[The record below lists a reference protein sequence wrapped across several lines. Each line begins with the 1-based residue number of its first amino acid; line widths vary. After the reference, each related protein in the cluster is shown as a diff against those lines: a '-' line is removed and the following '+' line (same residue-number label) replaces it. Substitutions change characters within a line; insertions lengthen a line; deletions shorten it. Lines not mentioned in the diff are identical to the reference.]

1 MDSLFQWWTLKLMN
15 DSAKVHDF
23 EESLRS
29 SCESLELFML
39 YRYRGLRNID
49 LWVDLLLDHVQESI
63 SQSSKP

>member
-1 MDSLFQWWTLKLMN
+1 MDSLFQWWTFKLMN
-15 DSAKVHDF
+15 DSVKVHDF

-39 YRYRGLRNID
+39 YRYRGLHNID
-49 LWVDLLLDHVQESI
+49 LWVDLLSDHVRKSI

>member
-15 DSAKVHDF
+15 DSAKVYDF

>member
-1 MDSLFQWWTLKLMN
+1 MN

>member
-39 YRYRGLRNID
+39 YRYRGLRTID
-49 LWVDLLLDHVQESI
+49 LWVDLLLDHVQKSI